1 MRLGVKHD
9 VVCGHKL
16 QNECETDLF
25 AQADSI
31 RGRSGRLERVKVL
44 KLPWACGGGGCARM
58 EWMKRRLRGQNSNR
72 GTLAGRRW
80 VPLSKIFGF
89 HDPTPPRMRA
99 KARNPDANGRK
110 SMSRALIHAY

>member
-31 RGRSGRLERVKVL
+31 RGRAGRMSSDEQWGLLRSRL
-44 KLPWACGGGGCARM
+44 WM
-58 EWMKRRLRGQNSNR
+58 EWVNEVCAGKIQIV
-72 GTLAGRRW
+72 GTLAGSGGRW
-80 VPLSKIFGF
+80 VPLSKIFVAVQS
-89 HDPTPPRMRA
+89 HDPT
-99 KARNPDANGRK
+99 
-110 SMSRALIHAY
+110 S